1 MKYTK
6 IGHDDIEVSF
16 TPQSM
21 DCAKCGSSMFFKDEV
36 LFDGLDY
43 MNGYY
48 DCLICGEKEYTEVF
62 GLFDS
67 LKEVV

>member
-1 MKYTK
+1 
-6 IGHDDIEVSF
+6 
-16 TPQSM
+16 M
-21 DCAKCGSSMFFKDEV
+21 DCPKCGSSMFFKDEV